1 MISVSWL
8 GPKSVLGEQP
18 APTAPVEALAAPAA
32 DPAPRWQAEMT
43 QKELGEVVRGTI
55 LRHRFVVKNS
65 GTAPLHLGPVVIPC
79 QCAQVTTTP
88 EVQPGQEGIVE
99 VEANSVEMAG
109 PVEVSFAVKTN
120 EPDRPLI
127 AFKLAAVVKAAVKAK
142 PGYARISYVRGEKV
156 GSIKQRI
163 WADDF
168 PNLRV
173 LEAKSPY
180 DFVPVQVRE
189 LQKSEKL
196 EGAEGRQ
203 WEVEIGIRA
212 DAQVGPLVG
221 FIEVIT
227 DHPIDK
233 VARLP
238 LSGFVRPTL
247 AVTPEVAKLLEPVSS
262 QVGVTFEVDVRN
274 FATESID
281 LTQVL
286 SKSPESMAVVIRR
299 RVPGRR
305 FAVVVTLPKGL
316 PLGPFRGELRVATSS
331 SKVPEIRI
339 PIEALVQE

>member
-1 MISVSWL
+1 M
-8 GPKSVLGEQP
+8 
-18 APTAPVEALAAPAA
+18 
-32 DPAPRWQAEMT
+32 
-43 QKELGEVVRGTI
+43 
-55 LRHRFVVKNS
+55 
-65 GTAPLHLGPVVIPC
+65 
-79 QCAQVTTTP
+79 
-88 EVQPGQEGIVE
+88 
-99 VEANSVEMAG
+99 
-109 PVEVSFAVKTN
+109 
-120 EPDRPLI
+120 
-127 AFKLAAVVKAAVKAK
+127 
-142 PGYARISYVRGEKV
+142 
-156 GSIKQRI
+156 
-163 WADDF
+163 
-168 PNLRV
+168 
-173 LEAKSPY
+173 
-180 DFVPVQVRE
+180 QVRE